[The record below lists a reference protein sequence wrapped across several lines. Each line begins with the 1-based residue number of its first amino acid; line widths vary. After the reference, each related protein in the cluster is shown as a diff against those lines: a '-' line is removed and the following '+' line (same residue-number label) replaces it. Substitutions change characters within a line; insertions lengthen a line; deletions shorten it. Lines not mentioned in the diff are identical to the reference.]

1 MIEATQPA
9 GGNQVLPEASQSQSR
24 STGFIDQE
32 QFLKL
37 LIAQLQNQDPLKP
50 MDNQEFA
57 SQMAQFASLERLS
70 SIDNR
75 LAESL
80 DAEIM
85 STQAINN
92 TMAASLIGKQVVAS
106 GESVVLNNGIANLHF
121 TLAASA
127 KDVEIIIYDEDGLT
141 VQTLWRRKLG
151 QGENLTV
158 WDGTDSNGKS
168 VADGTYTYSI
178 NATDQEGNEIS
189 VLQTASGIITGVSYE
204 GGIATLLSGDMSF
217 PMGNVISIR
226 QPEE

>member
-1 MIEATQPA
+1 MIDATQPA
-9 GGNQVLPEASQSQSR
+9 GGNQVLPAIDTSR
-24 STGFIDQE
+24 NTGFIDQE

-37 LIAQLQNQDPLKP
+37 LVAQLQNQDPLTP
-50 MDNQEFA
+50 MESQEFA

-70 SIDNR
+70 SIDTR

-106 GESVVLNNGIANLHF
+106 GSDLMLTNGIANLHF
-121 TLAASA
+121 TLAAPA
-127 KDVEIIIYDEDGLT
+127 KDVEITIYDEEGNT
-141 VQTLWRRKLG
+141 VQTLWRHKLG

-158 WDGTDSNGKS
+158 WDGTDISGNS
-168 VADGTYTYSI
+168 VGDGTYTYSI
-178 NATDQEGNEIS
+178 LAVDQEGNRIS
-189 VLQTASGIITGVSYE
+189 TLQTTSGIITGVSYE
-204 GGIATLLSGDMSF
+204 GGVATLLSGDMSF

>member
-1 MIEATQPA
+1 MIDATQPA
-9 GGNQVLPEASQSQSR
+9 GGNQVLPEASQSR
-24 STGFIDQE
+24 KTGFIDQE

-37 LIAQLQNQDPLKP
+37 LVAQLENQDPLSP
-50 MDNQEFA
+50 MESQEFA
-57 SQMAQFASLERLS
+57 SQMAQFASLERLH
-70 SIDNR
+70 SIDTR

-106 GESVVLNNGIANLHF
+106 GDSLVLTNGIANLHF
-121 TLAASA
+121 SLAAYA
-127 KDVEIIIYDEDGLT
+127 KDVEIVIYDEEGNT
-141 VQTLWRRKLG
+141 VQTLWRHKLG

-158 WDGTDSNGKS
+158 WDGTNYNGNS
-168 VADGTYTYSI
+168 VVDGTYTYSVH
-178 NATDQEGNEIS
+178 ATDQDGNQIS
-189 VLQTASGIITGVSYE
+189 VLQTTSGVITGVSYE

>member
-1 MIEATQPA
+1 MIDATQPTS
-9 GGNQVLPEASQSQSR
+9 GSQVLAEASTSR
-24 STGFIDQE
+24 NTGFIDQE

-37 LIAQLQNQDPLKP
+37 LIAQLQNQDPLTP
-50 MDNQEFA
+50 MESQEFA

-70 SIDNR
+70 SIDTR

-106 GESVVLNNGIANLHF
+106 GESVVLNDGIANLHF

-127 KDVEIIIYDEDGLT
+127 KDVEITIYDEEGLI

-178 NATDQEGNEIS
+178 NATDQEGNQIS
-189 VLQTASGIITGVSYE
+189 VLQTTSGIITGVSYE